1 MSVKDFVFYSIDITP
16 SGIVASIVASSCVGE
31 NANVLRMHFPLHL
44 HTWKTNMKRF
54 QFYALKWPFVYC
66 FLKHFLLFY
75 PQHKFNFE
83 LLAGRSGITFSF
95 LL

>member
-44 HTWKTNMKRF
+44 HTRKTNMMRF
-54 QFYALKWPFVYC
+54 QFYALKWPSVYRKRAITTRGLYTFYSLFEFHLCSMTFVLEY
-66 FLKHFLLFY
+66 
-75 PQHKFNFE
+75 
-83 LLAGRSGITFSF
+83 G
-95 LL
+95 